1 MIVVVVLLLRSRSP
15 GESLPDD
22 DRGVEGRCSTWCRPA
37 VPALSRRRPGAGP
50 RPRTSRSP
58 AGWVER

>member
-1 MIVVVVLLLRSRSP
+1 MTTKNDAMTKNH
-15 GESLPDD
+15 SLGGHP
-22 DRGVEGRCSTWCRPA
+22 RGGGREEEGRCSTWCRPA